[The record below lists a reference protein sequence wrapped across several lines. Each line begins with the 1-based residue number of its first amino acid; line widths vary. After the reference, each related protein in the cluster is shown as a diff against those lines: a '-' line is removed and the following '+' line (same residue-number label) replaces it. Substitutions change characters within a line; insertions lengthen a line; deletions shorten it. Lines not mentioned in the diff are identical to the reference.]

1 MDGWVT
7 GESKMQRRR
16 QRRAFQGEKGLQDGM
31 QVPVSERT
39 WPSLGNCKLFC
50 NLLHGAQMEACRE
63 MRLGELLCVAGAGY
77 RVVSRTATSGILSV
91 EHGVEGLGAP
101 HNEPREKVP
110 PIITKGND
118 SGC

>member
-1 MDGWVT
+1 MSGDETW
-7 GESKMQRRR
+7 
-16 QRRAFQGEKGLQDGM
+16 RAAVCGG
-31 QVPVSERT
+31 V
-39 WPSLGNCKLFC
+39 
-50 NLLHGAQMEACRE
+50 
-63 MRLGELLCVAGAGY
+63 GY
-77 RVVSRTATSGILSV
+77 RVVSRTAPRSDSTPTSGILSV